1 MSLLYGTIVGVITN
15 NNIKLVPKNT
25 SDRLL
30 SILLKAMIVGEAITK
45 FVVIVKVKIVEDG
58 VSHVFIQLIYS
69 SFLEQAIALIKG
81 ISICGS
87 GTNLAQAYKLTRI
100 DW

>member
-1 MSLLYGTIVGVITN
+1 
-15 NNIKLVPKNT
+15 
-25 SDRLL
+25 
-30 SILLKAMIVGEAITK
+30 MIVGEAITK
-45 FVVIVKVKIVEDG
+45 LAIIVKVITGEDG

>member
-1 MSLLYGTIVGVITN
+1 MGNTVANDAILLLKSNSG
-15 NNIKLVPKNT
+15 
-25 SDRLL
+25 RLL

-45 FVVIVKVKIVEDG
+45 FVVTVKVKIIEDG
-58 VSHVFIQLIYS
+58 VSHVFVQLIYS
-69 SFLEQAIALIKG
+69 SFPEQAVALIKG

>member
-1 MSLLYGTIVGVITN
+1 MGVIID
-15 NNIKLVPKNT
+15 NNIILILKSN

-45 FVVIVKVKIVEDG
+45 FVVIVKVKIIEDG
-58 VSHVFIQLIYS
+58 VSHVFVQLIYS

-87 GTNLAQAYKLTRI
+87 GTNLTQAYELTRI

>member
-1 MSLLYGTIVGVITN
+1 MSLPYGTIVGVITN
-15 NNIKLVPKNT
+15 NNIKLAPKNT

-87 GTNLAQAYKLTRI
+87 GTHLAQAYKLTRI
-100 DW
+100 DR